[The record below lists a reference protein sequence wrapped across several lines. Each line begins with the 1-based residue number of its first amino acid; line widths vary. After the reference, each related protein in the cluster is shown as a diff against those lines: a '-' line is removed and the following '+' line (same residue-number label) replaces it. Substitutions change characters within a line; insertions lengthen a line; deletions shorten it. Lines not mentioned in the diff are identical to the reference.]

1 MKKTLLILFLF
12 VIYQYTQ
19 GQKLNIHADYVGALI
34 ENNIDYN
41 QEYIN
46 EHEIYNKII
55 SYESKFKLDNK
66 WQYVQ
71 KIYDD
76 GTSTALNNSKIT
88 KFYIYYILKNNKKV
102 DGDSI
107 NIPKLDSIPYNKL
120 NDIIKSCNLEIS
132 NHKLIRSLCF
142 NLMDCLLYEDYFNMK
157 FLYGNMHDIVN
168 DIKIENQTLFYN
180 FTNADGKIRKNLE
193 YKQSISLVRI
203 IEKYINYQ

>member
-1 MKKTLLILFLF
+1 MKKILIILFFIL
-12 VIYQYTQ
+12 VHQYARS
-19 GQKLNIHADYVGALI
+19 QKLDIGSVHVSTII

-66 WQYVQ
+66 WQYIQ

-88 KFYIYYILKNNKKV
+88 KFYIYYIVKNNKKV
-102 DGDSI
+102 DDNFI

-120 NDIIKSCNLEIS
+120 NDIIKLCDLEIN
-132 NHKLIRSLCF
+132 NHRLIRSLCF